1 MKRHFRQCNLVLY
14 WVLMIEGPKVLLSII
29 SAVGV
34 GASAEQ
40 TGERCAIGIQ

>member
-14 WVLMIEGPKVLLSII
+14 WVLVIEGPKVLLSII

-34 GASAEQ
+34 GVSAEQ
-40 TGERCAIGIQ
+40 SGEPSAIGIQ